1 MIRGAGVYTPRGAG
15 AVFGVVFFGFF
26 TSRLLASL
34 FPMSHSLP

>member
-1 MIRGAGVYTPRGAG
+1 MILGAGVYTPRGAG

-26 TSRLLASL
+26 TSRRLASL